1 MDTDNMTDI
10 ERQVR
15 KSGDMCVVLKSQM
28 EVIQDHSEE
37 LLRVGVGDIGVM
49 EDGTCDSGDTVC
61 GDDVCGT
68 VRQKHHS
75 ILHGL

>member
-37 LLRVGVGDIGVM
+37 LLRVVVGDIGVM
-49 EDGTCDSGDTVC
+49 QDGTCDSGDTVC

-68 VRQKHHS
+68 VRQRYHS